1 VPFRGKLAIFQKI
14 FVDTD
19 AYIFGGP
26 AFVSLKERSDCDG
39 DCADVFTT
47 STRTA
52 IAPTFG
58 LGLSFYMG
66 QFMSLGLEW
75 RALPFAWN
83 TGGFDTRGG
92 GKDGDFPDNA
102 INKDDRE
109 FKFNQ
114 LLSVSLGF
122 YFPTKLKSSE

>member
-1 VPFRGKLAIFQKI
+1 
-14 FVDTD
+14 
-19 AYIFGGP
+19 
-26 AFVSLKERSDCDG
+26 
-39 DCADVFTT
+39 VFTT
-47 STRTA
+47 QTRTA

-58 LGLSFYMG
+58 LGLSFYIAK
-66 QFMSLGLEW
+66 FMSLGLEW

-92 GKDGDFPDNA
+92 APGGRFPDNK

-114 LLSVSLGF
+114 LLSISLGF